1 MATRKKTRKQK
12 EKVTRSRK
20 STRQRPV
27 LDASPDRIDLRD
39 WLYRPGLNPLP
50 DSLVNCLRV
59 PEILDQKNEGACTGF
74 ALGAAVNFLLNERK
88 IKRRVS
94 PRMMYEMARRYDE
107 WPGESYE
114 GSSARGAMKGWVRHG
129 VCARTLWKDAM
140 KGSHH
145 LQGRIIT
152 DAQKTQGG
160 SYYRVMH
167 KNVRDVHSALN
178 DVGIVYATLM
188 VHDGWFDPGPVK
200 VKVEC
205 VHKGRRRT
213 QSLPV
218 IQRRGHA
225 DGGHAVVFVGYT
237 AQGFIVQNSWGKS
250 WGERGFAL
258 LPYEDYLLHAT
269 DVWVAQLGVT
279 VTADLWEFANAA
291 DTTKG
296 MYRASRVVPLSE
308 IRPYVID
315 VGNNGVLSDTG
326 DYWTKEEDLDR
337 LFCETIPEATQDWH
351 TKRVLLYLHGGLNSE
366 KETAA
371 RVIALRDVCLA
382 NQIYPLHIMWETDW
396 MNTLQNIFKDKFD
409 DVNKM
414 AGGGWLDNLTEG
426 TDRVVEIT
434 AARPGGALWGEMKQN
449 ARLASESANGAMQL
463 MSASIAKARKQLGAK
478 AGKNWELHIV
488 AHSAGSIFA
497 AHAMKIILGTG
508 IRLQSLQ
515 FLAPAINMEDFKRL
529 LLDYVAAGECPVPLT
544 YVLSDA
550 TERNDAVGPYRKS
563 LLYLVSNAFEAT
575 RETPILGMQKFIQ
588 QDAKVRKILEGND
601 HLIIAHPDAVPNLE
615 TGLAAGCSSHGGFD
629 NDLGTMNNV
638 LWKILGKKPARFF
651 DSRDLKF

>member
-1 MATRKKTRKQK
+1 MAARKITRRKTTSRARKA
-12 EKVTRSRK
+12 SRQP
-20 STRQRPV
+20 RI

-50 DSLVNCLRV
+50 DALVNCLRV
-59 PEILDQKNEGACTGF
+59 PEVLDQKNEGACTGF
-74 ALGAAVNFLLNERK
+74 ALSAAINFLLHERK
-88 IKRRVS
+88 IKRKVS

-107 WPGESYE
+107 WPGERYE

-129 VCARTLWKDAM
+129 VCSRTLWKDSM

-145 LQGRIIT
+145 LEGRIIT

-160 SYYRVMH
+160 AYYRVMH

-188 VHDGWFDPGPVK
+188 VHDGWFEPGPVK

-205 VHKGRRRT
+205 LHKGRRRS
-213 QSLPV
+213 QYLPV
-218 IQRRGHA
+218 IQRQGDA

-237 AQGFIVQNSWGKS
+237 AQGFIVQNSWGES

-279 VTADLWEFANAA
+279 VTADLWESTKAA

-296 MYRASRVVPLSE
+296 MYRASQVIPLSE

-337 LFCETIPEATQDWH
+337 LFCETIPDATRKWP

-382 NQIYPLHIMWETDW
+382 NQIYPLHILWETDW
-396 MNTLQNIFKDKFD
+396 MNTLQNIFKDKFS
-409 DVNKM
+409 DVGKL

-426 TDRVVEIT
+426 TDRVVELT
-434 AARPGGALWGEMKQN
+434 AARPGGALWNEMKQN
-449 ARLASESANGAMQL
+449 ARLASEAKQGAMQL
-463 MSASIAKARKQLGAK
+463 MSSAITMARKQLGAK
-478 AGKNWELHIV
+478 VGKNWELHIV

-497 AHAMKIILGTG
+497 AHALKIILNTG

-515 FLAPAINMEDFKRL
+515 FLAPAISMQDFKQL
-529 LLDYVAAGECPVPLT
+529 MLKSITKKECPTPFT
-544 YVLSDA
+544 YVLSDSS
-550 TERNDAVGPYRKS
+550 ERNDAVGPYRKS
-563 LLYLVSNAFEAT
+563 LLYLVSNAFEAS
-575 RETPILGMQKFIQ
+575 RETPLLGMHKYIH
-588 QDAKVRKILEGND
+588 QDVAIRKLLESR
-601 HLIIAHPDAVPNLE
+601 LIIAEPDAVPNVE

-629 NDLGTMNNV
+629 NDLGTMNSV
-638 LWKILGKKPARFF
+638 LWRILGKKPVRYF
-651 DSRDLKF
+651 DRRDLKF

>member
-1 MATRKKTRKQK
+1 
-12 EKVTRSRK
+12 
-20 STRQRPV
+20 
-27 LDASPDRIDLRD
+27 
-39 WLYRPGLNPLP
+39 
-50 DSLVNCLRV
+50 
-59 PEILDQKNEGACTGF
+59 
-74 ALGAAVNFLLNERK
+74 
-88 IKRRVS
+88 
-94 PRMMYEMARRYDE
+94 
-107 WPGESYE
+107 
-114 GSSARGAMKGWVRHG
+114 
-129 VCARTLWKDAM
+129 M

-145 LQGRIIT
+145 LEGRIIT

-160 SYYRVMH
+160 AYYRVMH

-188 VHDGWFDPGPVK
+188 VHDGWFEPGPTK

-205 VHKGRRRT
+205 LHKGRRRT
-213 QSLPV
+213 QYLPV
-218 IQRRGHA
+218 IQREGHA
-225 DGGHAVVFVGYT
+225 DGGHAVAFVGYT
-237 AQGFIVQNSWGKS
+237 AQGFIVQNSWGES

-279 VTADLWEFANAA
+279 VTADLWESTKAA

-296 MYRASRVVPLSE
+296 LYRASQVVPLSE

-337 LFCETIPEATQDWH
+337 LFCETIPDTTREWP

-396 MNTLQNIFKDKFD
+396 MNTLQNIFKDKFS
-409 DVNKM
+409 DVGKL

-434 AARPGGALWGEMKQN
+434 AARPGGALWSEMKQN
-449 ARLASESANGAMQL
+449 ARLASESEQGAMQL
-463 MSASIAKARKQLGAK
+463 MSSSIAKARKQLGAK

-497 AHAMKIILGTG
+497 GHALKIILNTG
-508 IRLQSLQ
+508 IRLQTMQL
-515 FLAPAINMEDFKRL
+515 LAPAISMQDFKQL
-529 LLDYVAAGECPVPLT
+529 MLKSITNGECPTPFT
-544 YVLSDA
+544 YVLSDSS
-550 TERNDAVGPYRKS
+550 ERNDGVGPYRKS
-563 LLYLVSNAFEAT
+563 LLYLVSNAFEAS
-575 RETPILGMQKFIQ
+575 RETPLLGMHAYIHR
-588 QDAKVRKILEGND
+588 DAAIRKLLESR
-601 HLIIAHPDAVPNLE
+601 LIVAEPDAVPNVE

-629 NDLGTMNNV
+629 NDLGTMNSV
-638 LWKILGKKPARFF
+638 LWRILSKKPKRFF
-651 DSRDLKF
+651 DRRDLKF